1 MKRVLSLL
9 FILNL
14 SNIFAQQGDS
24 LLRVSLKL
32 NSDTDRVNF
41 FCKEGF
47 AKRAID
53 PFFSF
58 DCARLAESFAKGT
71 KLPFYMAKANNLLG
85 ILHSRRGDL
94 VNSLVYHKRAL
105 ALREKI
111 NDKRGL
117 AITYLNLGNT
127 YADLKHFQ
135 LAESAYKNGLNVS
148 KEINDLKQV
157 RNCLQ
162 NLGALK
168 LLEAEV
174 KNDTIILAAAA
185 DYFSQAEEN
194 TDEVNDYEL
203 RAFCLSNK
211 AIIHINMKKYDEAI
225 ADCEN
230 SLKAR
235 DMMDDEMGKSENYL
249 NLALA
254 YFLKQDNEKA
264 NENLKLAEA
273 IINKYDYLA
282 ARITML
288 KIKADH
294 FASEEKMDA
303 AYVCL
308 QRHYFLKDSLGE
320 AYKSMKLENEYSDLE
335 PGTFKQEFKFPY
347 FLLNVLLIG
356 AALIILFVFKN
367 RR

>member
-1 MKRVLSLL
+1 
-9 FILNL
+9 
-14 SNIFAQQGDS
+14 
-24 LLRVSLKL
+24 LRVSFKL
-32 NSDTDRVNF
+32 QADTDRVNF

-53 PFFSF
+53 PLYSIE
-58 DCARLAESFAKGT
+58 CAKLAESFAKGT
-71 KLPFYMAKANNLLG
+71 GLPFYMAKANNLLG

-111 NDKRGL
+111 SDKRGL

-135 LAESAYKNGLNVS
+135 LAESSYKNGLKVS
-148 KEINDLKQV
+148 KEINDLKQT
-157 RNCLQ
+157 RNCLL

-168 LLEAEV
+168 IGEAAL

-194 TDEVNDYEL
+194 TDEKNDYEL
-203 RAFCLSNK
+203 RALCLTNK
-211 AIIHINMKKYDEAI
+211 AIIHINMRKYDEAV

-230 SLKAR
+230 ALKAR
-235 DMMDDEMGKSENYL
+235 EIMEDERGKAENYL

-254 YFLKQDNEKA
+254 YFLMKENEKG
-264 NENLKLAEA
+264 NENLQLAEI

-282 ARITML
+282 ARINML

-294 FASEEKMDA
+294 FESEKKMDE
-303 AYVCL
+303 AYNCI
-308 QRHYFLKDSLGE
+308 RRYYFLKDSLGD

-347 FLLNVLLIG
+347 LLLNILLIG
-356 AALIILFVFKN
+356 AALVIIVVFKN
-367 RR
+367 RK